1 MRYDTYLHERD
12 DEAHDVSTLFRH
24 HSDAMSNVFRHY
36 GMPLRFLI
44 TLTAELTRLNSEG
57 EFDFSVHYF
66 HSFVHTIWAE
76 GNIAS
81 ALQLA
86 YGEINARLEQ
96 YQERGSGF
104 ALVAIQQCSITV
116 GRFVPQRVGCQSFT
130 LPKELANKQCILN
143 VNERMKDSERKMCFT
158 FSVLAGLHPTQ
169 HKTRASSYRDH
180 LSKYS
185 FPLNYPVTFPEDVET
200 FERKNRVSINVYG
213 YEREKKFV
221 YPLKIND
228 HELEKHVDLLLI
240 DDHFV
245 LITNFAG
252 LFENRASYRF
262 RCKRCMMGFR
272 FRTSLTSHFA
282 LCKEKKPVRTVS
294 PKKGDALYFRNTHL
308 MEPFPYFC
316 VYDFEAIL
324 KPENTDHVYESH
336 VPSSFCILVIRSTD
350 SRIMER
356 FLYRGEDC
364 VEQFISILNQMSKLI
379 PEWIRSDLTTVKKTQ
394 SSGSYCDVCGESF
407 DKRKRKGKDHFTGPY
422 RLCKGCNLNDR
433 NNKKVIP
440 LVAHNHSCDP
450 AFILPKLHLFESKD
464 IKVLAS
470 SCQQFKRLDVGNLR
484 FLDSLAFLPA
494 SLDALVQD
502 LHSKGLEN
510 FRCLREA
517 FPQHIELLAR
527 KGVFPYDYIT
537 DFSVYDEPEL
547 PPRESFCN
555 KLNDA
560 HISEKDYHHAQV
572 VFDTFKF
579 KNVGE
584 YSDCYL
590 KLDCLLLSD
599 VMQNFRKW
607 TLETYEIDPLH
618 FVSLPALSLACALKQ
633 TKVKLELLTD
643 VDAYL
648 FIESGLRGG
657 IVQCAIRHARANVP
671 TSDSF
676 DPNKDASQMFDLD
689 VNGLYASTMRQPLP
703 YGNFRWL
710 DREEINALQFA
721 QVSDDSPTGYILEV
735 DLDYPEELHDSHAD
749 FPLAPEKRGVPFEWL
764 SSYQKALV
772 KKIGL
777 PERESE
783 RKLLLTLF
791 PNRNYVI
798 NFRNLKLYL
807 QLGLKLK
814 KIHRVLQFSQR
825 AFLKELIDFN
835 HDLRKQ
841 ATNTFQKNL
850 SKLFMNSI
858 YGKTIENPRQYNDI
872 VISVSE
878 DEVVKNLQK
887 PNLRQFKRS
896 V

>member
-1 MRYDTYLHERD
+1 
-12 DEAHDVSTLFRH
+12 
-24 HSDAMSNVFRHY
+24 MSVEQDQHR
-36 GMPLRFLI
+36 PLQQQQRRSKEP
-44 TLTAELTRLNSEG
+44 TAATTDPMMENLLDKLNSLKSPSNFVKMDLIPSDVKLPVLDIGRLDTRYGPSVFVSLQLSDDIVKVFLPKRFSELSDEELES

-86 YGEINARLEQ
+86 CGEINARLEQ

-116 GRFVPQRVGCQSFT
+116 GRFVPQRAGCQSFT

-158 FSVLAGLHPTQ
+158 FSVLTGLHPTQ

-240 DDHFV
+240 DDDFV

-262 RCKRCMMGFR
+262 RW
-272 FRTSLTSHFA
+272 
-282 LCKEKKPVRTVS
+282 
-294 PKKGDALYFRNTHL
+294 DALYFRNTHL

-324 KPENTDHVYESH
+324 KPENTGHVYESH

-394 SSGSYCDVCGESF
+394 SSASDCDVCGESF
-407 DKRKRKGKDHFTGPY
+407 DERKRKGNDHFTGPY

-440 LVAHNHSCDP
+440 LVAHNH
-450 AFILPKLHLFESKD
+450 
-464 IKVLAS
+464 
-470 SCQQFKRLDVGNLR
+470 
-484 FLDSLAFLPA
+484 SLAFLPA

-572 VFDTFKF
+572 AFDTFKF

-618 FVSLPALSLACALKQ
+618 FVSLPALSLACELKQ
-633 TKVKLELLTD
+633 TKVKLELLSD

-721 QVSDDSPTGYILEV
+721 QVSDDSPTDYILEV

-772 KKIGL
+772 KKFGL

-791 PNRNYVI
+791 PKRNYVI
-798 NFRNLKLYL
+798 HFRNLKLYL

-825 AFLKELIDFN
+825 AFLKEFIDFN

-858 YGKTIENPRQYNDI
+858 YEKTIENPRQYNDI

-887 PNLRQFKRS
+887 PNLRQFTAIGPNVVIFQFSQKTLHLNKPI
-896 V
+896 